1 MLIVTDVGNKAAVFP
16 LQLLGFDVDFVN
28 SVQFS
33 NHTGYQGGFEGDVLN
48 GEQLVSLLK
57 GLERNS
63 LLGNVGHLLTGYIGS
78 ETFLRSVLD
87 VLKTLRRHNPD
98 IRFVCDPVLGDSGK
112 FYVPPS
118 LVPIYRDEVF
128 PFADIV
134 TPNQFE
140 VEQLTG
146 IRVKSISDAKSACK
160 ALHVLGP
167 QTVLITS
174 AILDDNEYSQQQ
186 QQSNVKEK
194 EQIVIIASQRRS
206 SSSSN
211 SSSKIGISQEMWC
224 VDCPMIPGNFTGTG
238 DLCAALLLAWSFK
251 EPENISFVLEKVI
264 STMYSI
270 IKKTVESAG
279 NTTASQE
286 LKLIQSKTIIENPP
300 SIFKARQI
308 S

>member
-1 MLIVTDVGNKAAVFP
+1 MIDVGNKAAVFP

-48 GEQLVSLLK
+48 GEQLVSLLN

-63 LLGNVGHLLTGYIGS
+63 LLENAGHLLTGYIGS

-87 VLKTLRRHNPD
+87 VLKTMRRNNPNL
-98 IRFVCDPVLGDSGK
+98 RFVCDPVLGDSGK

-140 VEQLTG
+140 IEQLTG
-146 IRVKSISDAKSACK
+146 ISVKSISDAKAACK

-174 AILDDNEYSQQQ
+174 AILDHNENSQPNQNEEQQQ
-186 QQSNVKEK
+186 K
-194 EQIVIIASQRRS
+194 QIAIIASQRKRS
-206 SSSSN
+206 SSTSSN
-211 SSSKIGISQEMWC
+211 VSVSQEMWC

-238 DLCAALLLAWSFK
+238 DLCAALLLAWSSK
-251 EPENISFVLEKVI
+251 EPDNISLVLEKVI

-270 IKKTVESAG
+270 IKKTADSAG
-279 NTTASQE
+279 DSTASKE

-300 SIFKARQI
+300 SIFKARQL